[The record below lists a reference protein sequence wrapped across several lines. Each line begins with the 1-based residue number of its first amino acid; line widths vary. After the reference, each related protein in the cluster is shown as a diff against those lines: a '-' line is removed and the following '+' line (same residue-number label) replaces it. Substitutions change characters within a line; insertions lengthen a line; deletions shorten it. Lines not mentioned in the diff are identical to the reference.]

1 MKHMLCEKVF
11 TSCKFVCFRVLLD
24 AGNNN
29 KKKKFNGFLNKPC
42 DAPTIY

>member
-1 MKHMLCEKVF
+1 MLCEKVF

-29 KKKKFNGFLNKPC
+29 KKKFNGFLNKPC